1 MGCHEVIL
9 LDTCAIIWDA
19 LETTKL
25 TPKAKKAIK
34 RDEQEL
40 LICDIS
46 IWEIS
51 MLIKKKRLV
60 IDDTPSGFIKLL
72 LQSRNFIV
80 QEITPE
86 IAEISV
92 NFGSEI
98 NNDPADRLIA
108 ATSIVRNAP
117 IVTADQNLRDATT
130 IKTVW

>member
-1 MGCHEVIL
+1 MIL

-19 LETTKL
+19 IDSSKL
-25 TPKAKKAIK
+25 TSRSKKLIK
-34 RDEQEL
+34 QNESQL

-60 IDDTPSGFIKLL
+60 VDNSAAAFINLL
-72 LQSRNFIV
+72 LQSRNYIV

-86 IAEISV
+86 IADLSV
-92 NFGSEI
+92 NFGSEM

-108 ATSIVRNAP
+108 ATSVLANAP
-117 IVTADQNLRDATT
+117 IVTADENLRGSSLVET
-130 IKTVW
+130 IW